1 MADPATAATRP
12 PAAAGPISRQLMFPN
27 GGPGVGVGEADGLGA
42 GLGGAGDGGKGE
54 AVGLAALARPVAKNA
69 ATQQINATS
78 NGRVFNS
85 EILLVN
91 AVAAR
96 PMAILRALLKEVSK
110 PEDLV
115 RRNGRMMRA
124 IVRNVHMNCVPL
136 RPSDHRA
143 HQDERYDRE
152 RNRPAPQST
161 RPGWPSPGRRA

>member
-1 MADPATAATRP
+1 
-12 PAAAGPISRQLMFPN
+12 MFPN

-54 AVGLAALARPVAKNA
+54 AVGLAALAWPVAKDA

-91 AVAAR
+91 ALAAR
-96 PMAILRALLKEVSK
+96 ATAILRALLKEVSK
-110 PEDLV
+110 RDDLV
-115 RRNGRMMRA
+115 RRNGCMMRA
-124 IVRNVHMNCVPL
+124 IERDVHMNRIPL
-136 RPSDHRA
+136 RPSDHGA
-143 HQDERYDRE
+143 HHDERHDRE
-152 RNRPAPQST
+152 RNRPAAQSS